1 MALMKRLSFATAV
14 AMLALPASA
23 LAASGHGVVLS
34 VDSKHHSVQVVDASH
49 VVHAYGYRGRLP
61 RLHAGSKI
69 SFRRTGKAIS
79 AVKVSRQ
86 MSGSVAFLG
95 RVVKSSQHGLV
106 LRLADGKKV
115 TFSAN
120 QVHHSKTKA
129 AKRRA
134 HAARSASVRAGVANV
149 TINIQGLQPGVM
161 VLITETVDGGNVT
174 ITISFPGKSDPVA
187 GGEQTASGT
196 VTEVDDDAFVL
207 TTDDG
212 SDLRLHMAAGRLAQ
226 LGLGVCD
233 TLDVSYHQDAG
244 MLIADHVNSTGS
256 STSGDCADNRHD
268 QDVVGTITQVS
279 GDSVTVATE
288 DQGTM
293 TFSVDSSDTTDG
305 YQAGDVVD
313 VTYYDNGD
321 GTYSADDVEWV
332 EQDSTGTVT
341 DVSDGSMT
349 ITDDQTGHAVTF
361 VADPSDAVFDGV
373 AVGDQVDVTH
383 HQSGDQQVA
392 DSVDDSGGGD

>member
-1 MALMKRLSFATAV
+1 MKRLSFATAV
-14 AMLALPASA
+14 AMLALPGSA

-34 VDSKHHSVQVVDASH
+34 VDSKHHTVQVVDASH
-49 VVHAYGYRGRLP
+49 VVHAFGYRGRLP

-69 SFRRTGKAIS
+69 SFRRAGKAIS
-79 AVKVSRQ
+79 AVKVSGQ
-86 MSGSVAFLG
+86 KSWSVAFLG
-95 RVVKSSQHGLV
+95 RVVKSSKHGLV

-115 TFSAN
+115 TFSAK
-120 QVHHSKTKA
+120 QVRHTRTKS
-129 AKRRA
+129 AKRQK
-134 HAARSASVRAGVANV
+134 HAARSASVRAGAANV

-161 VLITETVDGGNVT
+161 VLITETVEGGNVT

-196 VTEVDDDAFVL
+196 VTDVADDAFVL

-212 SDLRLHMAAGRLAQ
+212 SDLRLHMAARTLAH

-244 MLIADHVNSTGS
+244 MLIADHVNPTGTST
-256 STSGDCADNRHD
+256 TGDCADTSSD

-279 GDSVTVATE
+279 GDGLTVQTQ

-293 TFSVDSSDTTDG
+293 TFGVDSNDVTDG
-305 YQAGDVVD
+305 YQVGDVVD
-313 VTYYDNGD
+313 VTYADNGD
-321 GTYSADDVEWV
+321 GTYTADDVEWV

-349 ITDDQTGHAVTF
+349 ITDDQTGQPVTF
-361 VADPSDAVFDGV
+361 VADPSEGVFDGV
-373 AVGDQVDVTH
+373 AVGDQVDVTY
-383 HQSGDQQVA
+383 HQSGGQQVA
-392 DSVDDSGGGD
+392 ESVDDSGGGD

>member
-1 MALMKRLSFATAV
+1 MKRLSFVTAL

-23 LAASGHGVVLS
+23 VAASGHGVVLS
-34 VDSKHHSVQVVDASH
+34 VDAKHHTVQVVDASH
-49 VVHAYGYRGRLP
+49 VVHAFGYRGHLP

-69 SFRRTGKAIS
+69 SFHRTGKAIS
-79 AVKVSRQ
+79 AVKVSGQ
-86 MSGSVAFLG
+86 KSWSVAFLG
-95 RVVKSSQHGLV
+95 RVVKSNQHGLV

-115 TFSAN
+115 TFSAK
-120 QVHHSKTKA
+120 QVRHAKA
-129 AKRRA
+129 KAKATTRRA
-134 HAARSASVRAGVANV
+134 HAARSGSVRAGVANV

-161 VLITETVDGGNVT
+161 VLISETVEGQNVT
-174 ITISFPGKSDPVA
+174 ITISFPGRSDPVA

-196 VTEVDDDAFVL
+196 VTEVDNDAFVL

-226 LGLGVCD
+226 LGLNVCD

-256 STSGDCADNRHD
+256 SANGDCADNSDD

-279 GDSVTVATE
+279 GDSVTVATA

-293 TFSVDSSDTTDG
+293 TFGVDSSDITDG
-305 YQAGDVVD
+305 YQVGDVVD

-341 DVSDGSMT
+341 EVSGRSMT
-349 ITDDQTGHAVTF
+349 ITDDQTGDAVTF

-373 AVGDQVDVTH
+373 AVGDQVDVTY

-392 DSVDDSGGGD
+392 ESVDDSGGGD